1 MEVNKMSAEKR
12 IIYGWRLVIAFAVMS
27 AMLFSGSATAASR
40 DKVKIIYTSY
50 LDFLMDL
57 PIAIEKGY
65 FGTLGLDL
73 EAVDIAS
80 GPTRNS
86 LLPQDDIHGAFLP
99 SETAL
104 TLVDKGLDLVMVSGL
119 GNRTFDYAVLAKSP
133 VKSLKDF
140 EGKTIATVP
149 KPSNP
154 RLALEYDLDQKKI
167 KANLVTTTT
176 DADRLSML
184 LSGRVDIIFS
194 SPPTEARLGDEIRV
208 VHTATTS
215 KYLWNSCGWWFK
227 PDFIKNHPEAVRKF
241 VQGLAMARKIINED
255 PAEAVRVYSKYNK
268 LKDDSYK
275 KPFVLAK
282 YDNPPVIY
290 TYGLEQTYKI
300 MKSYGLLKKDIDTS
314 TLVDGRFAKS
324 LVAPY

>member
-1 MEVNKMSAEKR
+1 MSPKMR
-12 IIYGWRLVIAFAVMS
+12 TMCGWKPVIVFAAMF
-27 AMLFSGSATAASR
+27 AMLFSGSAFAAGAE
-40 DKVKIIYTSY
+40 KVKIIYTSY

-65 FGTLGLDL
+65 FKTLGLDV
-73 EAVDIAS
+73 ETVDIAS

-86 LLPQDDIHGAFLP
+86 LLAQDEMNGAFLP

-104 TLVDKGLDLVMVSGL
+104 TLVDKGLTMVMVSGI
-119 GNRTFDYAVLAKSP
+119 GNRTFDFAVLAKSP

-140 EGKTIATVP
+140 EGKTIAIVP

-154 RLALEYDLDQKKI
+154 RLALEYDLDQNHI
-167 KANLVTTTT
+167 KANLITTTT

-194 SPPTEARLGDEIRV
+194 SPPTEARLGDELRV

-227 PDFIKNHPEAVRKF
+227 PDFISKHPEAVRKF
-241 VQGLAMARKIINED
+241 VQGLAKARQVIIED
-255 PAEAVRVYSKYNK
+255 PAEAIRVYSKYNK

-275 KPFVLAK
+275 KPFVLPQF
-282 YDNPPVIY
+282 DNPPVIY
-290 TYGLEQTYKI
+290 AYGLERTYKI
-300 MKSYGLLKKDIDTS
+300 MKEYQMLKKEIDTS
-314 TLVDGRFAKS
+314 TLIDGRFAKS